1 VPSNVAAELVDWIAS
16 WRRELR
22 FGGYAL
28 AAALSPSTYVAA
40 TRTVAVKQIYFTAWQ
55 ILLPFSLFMA
65 LFSLVVIQITM
76 NVARNYDLSQFALEL
91 VVRALVLEL
100 IPLLIALF
108 VALRS
113 GAAIAAEV
121 ALMRQSGELEAA
133 GENLLRHEL
142 VPRVA
147 AAAISLVSLT
157 VLNCAMALV
166 LAYFSM
172 YGFSPWA
179 FDDYTR
185 VVGYIFSLPIMAGFI
200 LKCIV
205 FGAAVAV
212 IPIVAGLEAATGRF
226 KSVPVAV
233 LNGMVRL
240 FFVLGLLEV
249 VSLAAKYI

>member
-1 VPSNVAAELVDWIAS
+1 MPQHVAAGLVDWIAS

-28 AAALSPSTYVAA
+28 AAAMSPSTYVAA

-55 ILLPFSLFMA
+55 ILLPFTLFMA

-76 NVARNYDLSQFALEL
+76 NVARTYDLSQYALEL

-113 GAAIAAEV
+113 GAAIAAGV
-121 ALMRQSGELEAA
+121 ALMRQSGEFEAA

-157 VLNCAMALV
+157 VINCALALV
-166 LAYFSM
+166 LAYFAM

-179 FDDYTR
+179 FEDYTR
-185 VVGYIFSLPIMAGFI
+185 VVGYIFSLPVIAGFI

-212 IPIVAGLEAATGRF
+212 IPIVAGLEATAGRL

>member
-1 VPSNVAAELVDWIAS
+1 MPQNVAAELVDWLAS

-22 FGGYAL
+22 FAGYAL

-157 VLNCAMALV
+157 VLNSAMALV

-200 LKCIV
+200 LKCIL

-212 IPIVAGLEAATGRF
+212 IPIVAGLEATERVR
-226 KSVPVAV
+226 SVPVAV

>member
-1 VPSNVAAELVDWIAS
+1 MRSGVAGEFLDWLAS

-22 FGGYAL
+22 FAGYSL

-55 ILLPFSLFMA
+55 ILLPFTLFAA
-65 LFSLVVIQITM
+65 LFSLVVIEISLIAAHQF
-76 NVARNYDLSQFALEL
+76 DLSQFALEL
-91 VVRALVLEL
+91 ILRALVLEL
-100 IPLLIALF
+100 IPLLTALL

-113 GAAIAAEV
+113 GAAIATEV

-147 AAAISLVSLT
+147 AAALSVISLT
-157 VLNCAMALV
+157 VLNCALALV
-166 LAYFSM
+166 LAYFAM
-172 YGFSPWA
+172 YGFSPWG
-179 FDDYTR
+179 FEEFTH
-185 VVGYIFSLPIMAGFI
+185 VVGKVFSVPIMTGFV
-200 LKCIV
+200 LRCAL

-212 IPIVAGLEAATGRF
+212 IPIVAGLEATSRV

-240 FFVLGLLEV
+240 FFVLGLIEV
-249 VSLAAKYI
+249 AGLAAKYI